1 MKVVHITTVHNPFDT
16 RIFEKMCKSAVEAG
30 WDVTLVAGHDRN
42 EIVDGVKVISFPRQ
56 PNRLRRLLLSIPRA
70 IRLASKVRADIYHIH
85 DPELLVAFR
94 FLPRSGIAIYD
105 MHENMAASI
114 RHKPWIPSWL
124 RSPAARLWNCI
135 ESMLLRS
142 VPVIFAEYSYQ
153 RDYPWVK
160 CSEVVLNMPKSEQ
173 LVALKVEGRVEGK
186 LVYVGTVSAGRG
198 SLVTL
203 RALEILQRRRTEV
216 QFLCIGP
223 SAPQHRAELD
233 AFVSQKELRNVQFI
247 GRMRSIDA
255 WKLAAQCHIG
265 LATVLPL
272 PNYVESYPTKLFEYM
287 AIGVPV
293 IASNFELYKNVVETV
308 GCGICVDPEDP
319 EQIAGAIETILDNPQ
334 MASEMSKRGQ
344 NAALVRFRWD
354 VEADKLK
361 TFYSRLLPVHS
372 VRKP

>member
-1 MKVVHITTVHNPFDT
+1 
-16 RIFEKMCKSAVEAG
+16 
-30 WDVTLVAGHDRN
+30 
-42 EIVDGVKVISFPRQ
+42 
-56 PNRLRRLLLSIPRA
+56 
-70 IRLASKVRADIYHIH
+70 
-85 DPELLVAFR
+85 
-94 FLPRSGIAIYD
+94 
-105 MHENMAASI
+105 
-114 RHKPWIPSWL
+114 
-124 RSPAARLWNCI
+124 
-135 ESMLLRS
+135 
-142 VPVIFAEYSYQ
+142 
-153 RDYPWVK
+153 
-160 CSEVVLNMPKSEQ
+160 MPKSEQ

-223 SAPQHRAELD
+223 SAPQHRAELV

-344 NAALVRFRWD
+344 NAARVRFRWD